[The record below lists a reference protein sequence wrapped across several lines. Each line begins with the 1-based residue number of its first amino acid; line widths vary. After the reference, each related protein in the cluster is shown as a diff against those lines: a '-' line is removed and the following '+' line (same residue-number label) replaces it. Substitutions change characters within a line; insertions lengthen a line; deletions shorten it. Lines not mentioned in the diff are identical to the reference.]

1 MLQLN
6 SVANVG
12 VHRTCTPLYEKYE
25 ATPYNTFLDPTETG
39 NIYSGMVVYRT
50 GADTVALYDGAT
62 NVSTA
67 YAKPFGLAGF
77 DRNPNIDD
85 LSQVGLNAVSVWLGG
100 ENAFFTIGAPAF
112 DTAASA
118 GYTVPINGG
127 RQYLYAGT
135 STKKGMLTTDQS
147 TGAVPVAELIDVLGP
162 TQIVIRLVP
171 SGTLGTV
178 SGNAQ

>member
-50 GADTVALYDGAT
+50 GADTVALFDGNTAT
-62 NVSTA
+62 ANSTIA
-67 YAKPFGLAGF
+67 LTGPKPFGLAAF

-85 LSQVGLNAVSVWLGG
+85 LSQVGLNSVSVWLGG

-112 DTAASA
+112 DTTQT
-118 GYTVPINGG
+118 YTVPTNGA
-127 RQYLYAGT
+127 RQYLFAGT
-135 STKKGMLTTDQS
+135 GSAKGMLTSAIPVATYA
-147 TGAVPVAELIDVLGP
+147 TPVAELIDVLGA
-162 TQIVIRLVP
+162 TQIVVRLMP
-171 SGTLGTV
+171 AAGTTSL
-178 SGNAQ
+178 

>member
-39 NIYSGMVVYRT
+39 NIYSGMVVYRS
-50 GADTVALYDGAT
+50 GADTVKLLDPSVAT
-62 NVSTA
+62 VA
-67 YAKPFGLAGF
+67 RPFGLAAF
-77 DRNPNIDD
+77 DRNANIDD
-85 LSQVGLNAVSVWLGG
+85 ISQVGLNSVSVWLGG

-112 DTAASA
+112 DA
-118 GYTVPINGG
+118 GAPSLSVPTDGSH
-127 RQYLYAGT
+127 RWLYA
-135 STKKGMLTTDQS
+135 STAGASSTGVGGQLTTTTPS
-147 TGAVPVAELIDVLGP
+147 SGITAPVAELIDVLGP

-171 SGTLGTV
+171 IGVATSV
-178 SGNAQ
+178 

>member
-50 GADTVALYDGAT
+50 GADTVALFDGAT
-62 NVSTA
+62 GTTNSSNALTGP
-67 YAKPFGLAGF
+67 KPFGLAAF

-85 LSQVGLNAVSVWLGG
+85 LSQVGMNSVSVWLGG
-100 ENAFFTIGAPAF
+100 SNAFFTIGAPAF
-112 DTAASA
+112 DTTAT
-118 GYTVPINGG
+118 YTIPTNGA
-127 RQYLYAGT
+127 RQFLFAGT
-135 STKKGMLTTDQS
+135 GSAKGMLTTAAPATTSS
-147 TGAVPVAELIDVLGP
+147 TPVAELIDVLGS
-162 TQIVIRLVP
+162 TQIVIRLLP
-171 SGTLGTV
+171 AAGAL
-178 SGNAQ
+178 AL

>member
-25 ATPYNTFLDPTETG
+25 ATPYNTFLDPTETQ
-39 NIYSGMVVYRT
+39 NIYSGQVVYRT
-50 GADTVALYDGAT
+50 GADTVALYNGT
-62 NVSTA
+62 SGT
-67 YAKPFGLAGF
+67 AKPFGLAAF

-85 LSQVGLNAVSVWLGG
+85 LSQVGINAVSVWLGG

-112 DTAASA
+112 DSNQS
-118 GYTVPINGG
+118 YVVPTNGS
-127 RQYLYAGT
+127 RQYLYANAIGQI
-135 STKKGMLTTDQS
+135 TTDNNGGDA
-147 TGAVPVAELIDVLGP
+147 TPVAELIDVLGA

-171 SGTLGTV
+171 LGTL
-178 SGNAQ
+178 

>member
-12 VHRTCTPLYEKYE
+12 VHRTCSPLYEKYE

-50 GADTVALYDGAT
+50 GADTVALYDGNT
-62 NVSTA
+62 ST
-67 YAKPFGLAGF
+67 AKPFGLAAF

-85 LSQVGLNAVSVWLGG
+85 LSQVGLNSVSVWLGG

-112 DTAASA
+112 DTTQS
-118 GYTVPINGG
+118 YTVPTNGS
-127 RQYLYAGT
+127 RQFLYAATGSIKGQLT
-135 STKKGMLTTDQS
+135 SAQPGS
-147 TGAVPVAELIDVLGP
+147 SNVPVAELIDVLGS
-162 TQIVIRLVP
+162 TQIVVRLVP
-171 SGTLGTV
+171 LGT
-178 SGNAQ
+178 SA